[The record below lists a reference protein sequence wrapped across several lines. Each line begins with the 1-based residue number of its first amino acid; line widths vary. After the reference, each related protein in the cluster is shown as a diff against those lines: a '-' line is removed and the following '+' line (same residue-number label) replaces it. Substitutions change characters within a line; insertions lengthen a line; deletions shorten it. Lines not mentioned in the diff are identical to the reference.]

1 VTKNINQLP
10 PSSRGC
16 PTVFVISIEKK
27 QQKQTE
33 SLFISIYVVYVL
45 IVLIADIYHRAVMV
59 PRIKHEIEMRERKR
73 QIEAARVA
81 SLNAGDAWDD
91 LAGGGGVGSN
101 GEYHDDDLGASS
113 IVSEG
118 GGRGRRG
125 AGGADGAGGH
135 VTYDDRT
142 HASAPPMMEDVPM
155 MGCSTPIVK
164 NRALNAVLTA
174 LSNYNDVEHDFDDVN
189 FDGGGGG
196 VRASRTGADAT
207 EGGDRRRRHRHN
219 GWGVEST
226 IDGSRSWDRPVV
238 LHGADGILARHPHHH
253 HHPQMDDG
261 TENEHGIDRYNS
273 PYRVMEDM
281 DLVERL
287 CVHDGSIGHPARGWV
302 VAFHDAR
309 QELLVHFRE
318 RWSDILNDDES
329 KGLDKFLMTCE
340 YPLTVA
346 REVRF

>member
-1 VTKNINQLP
+1 M
-10 PSSRGC
+10 
-16 PTVFVISIEKK
+16 
-27 QQKQTE
+27 
-33 SLFISIYVVYVL
+33 YVL

-59 PRIKHEIEMRERKR
+59 PRMKHEMEMREHRR
-73 QIEAARVA
+73 QIEAVRVA

-91 LAGGGGVGSN
+91 LAGGGGVGGRAVGENN

-118 GGRGRRG
+118 GRRG
-125 AGGADGAGGH
+125 GGGRLAD
-135 VTYDDRT
+135 DDRT

-155 MGCSTPIVK
+155 MGCTTPIVK
-164 NRALNAVLTA
+164 NRALSAVLTA
-174 LSNYNDVEHDFDDVN
+174 LSNYNDVEHDFDDVD
-189 FDGGGGG
+189 FDSGDRGGGI
-196 VRASRTGADAT
+196 RDADG
-207 EGGDRRRRHRHN
+207 EDDNRRRHHRHD

-253 HHPQMDDG
+253 HPRTDDG
-261 TENEHGIDRYNS
+261 TENEDGMDRYSS

-281 DLVERL
+281 DLVERM

-302 VAFHDAR
+302 AAFHDAR
-309 QELLVHFRE
+309 QELSVHFRE
-318 RWSDILNDDES
+318 RWNDIVDDDES
-329 KGLDKFLMTCE
+329 NGLDKFLMTCE

-346 REVRF
+346 REVRFGYMFSA